1 MSVNNYYLL
10 DDMERYNLDFDRS
23 KYEDKNVEEIVEE
36 FREFY
41 SKRLPVDVTTWIR
54 VNNPKDEMI
63 YKQAFSDQVCFV
75 RDAINH
81 LFYENSD
88 SGYEELKVNPV
99 LVINTHTSKSIKL
112 PVYKINLRKYKLSM
126 IIRNNFHDWKL
137 SIVSEQEIN
146 VDFMELFDETKTINS
161 VYCEGFKED
170 QVFQS
175 FKDNKKQFTVEI
187 YDRNRLFTFMYLL
200 NNYLKKDNPRKHA
213 FSPIKC

>member
-75 RDAINH
+75 RDTVNQ
-81 LFYENSD
+81 LFYD
-88 SGYEELKVNPV
+88 SYEELEVNPV

-112 PVYKINLRKYKLSM
+112 PVYKINLKKYNLSI
-126 IIRNNFHDWKL
+126 IIRNNFHDWKV
-137 SIVSEQEIN
+137 SIMSEKEIN
-146 VDFMELFDETKTINS
+146 ADFMNLFNEDKTINPI
-161 VYCEGFKED
+161 YCEGFKED
-170 QVFQS
+170 QVFKS

-187 YDRNRLFTFMYLL
+187 YDKNRLFTFMYLL
-200 NNYLKKDNPRKHA
+200 NNYLKKG
-213 FSPIKC
+213 